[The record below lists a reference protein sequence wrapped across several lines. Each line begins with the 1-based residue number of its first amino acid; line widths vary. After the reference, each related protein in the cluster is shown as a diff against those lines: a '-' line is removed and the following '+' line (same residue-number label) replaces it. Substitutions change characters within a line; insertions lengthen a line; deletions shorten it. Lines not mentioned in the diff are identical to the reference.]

1 MLCKISGRR
10 CENAMADTDLLAHIR
25 RIWQRTSNHNRDVKL
40 LFEQVGHSLR
50 QEKIDRYVG
59 IGTPIRERGTR
70 NEAASYT
77 RNRMDAQF
85 AAWLQLGVT
94 RLGFRLL
101 YVREDRDTAFI
112 KASSRV

>member
-1 MLCKISGRR
+1 
-10 CENAMADTDLLAHIR
+10 MADADLLAHIR

-77 RNRMDAQF
+77 GTV
-85 AAWLQLGVT
+85 WT
-94 RLGFRLL
+94 RSLPRGSSW
-101 YVREDRDTAFI
+101 
-112 KASSRV
+112 ASRASASACSMSARIAILRS